1 MSYTY
6 RIRLGDDLD
15 AADTQK
21 NFNDLRDMV
30 NTGGVGPEDVE
41 FGAVHTR
48 HCETA
53 TAWKSLETKSAAAG
67 ALTGSFVARIGASPA
82 TYTTFNTQA
91 FLVRASV
98 VVEPTNTGA
107 SVELQISISGSAVVS
122 RVFDLIGTTAPLDS
136 KQVIKIAWMAVAT
149 ADTMVVELD
158 AKGTNAQINSGTM
171 SVLAVRR

>member
-53 TAWKSLETKSAAAG
+53 TAWKSLETKSASAG
-67 ALTGSFVARIGASPA
+67 PVSTGYSVIIGASPA

-98 VVEPTNTGA
+98 VVEPSGA
-107 SVELQISISGSAVVS
+107 NPTVELQISISSSAVVS
-122 RVFDLIGTTAPLDS
+122 RVFNLVGSS

-158 AKGTNAQINSGTM
+158 AKGTNSQINSGTM